1 MAILWLNMKQ
11 EVSLCHGWHSKAK
24 LMSEACRSDHKSSE
38 ALVVCIDEVHKNDE
52 SREAVEPAYDAWEA
66 YD

>member
-1 MAILWLNMKQ
+1 
-11 EVSLCHGWHSKAK
+11 
-24 LMSEACRSDHKSSE
+24 MSEACRSDHKSSE

-52 SREAVEPAYDAWEA
+52 SREAVKPAYDAWEA